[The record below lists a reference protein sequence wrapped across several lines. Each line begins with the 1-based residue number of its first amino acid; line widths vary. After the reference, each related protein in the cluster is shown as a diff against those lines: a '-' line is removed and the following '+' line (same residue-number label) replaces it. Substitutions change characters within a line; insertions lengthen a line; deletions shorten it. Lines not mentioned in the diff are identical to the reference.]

1 MEREKLKQAIVL
13 DEKISKLGEI
23 LEKTERCR
31 GMKFSS
37 IQITCMDEPLRVH
50 REVNFD
56 IKLFQG
62 LALDVLNFLK
72 DKAEEKELM
81 LKKELNDL

>member
-1 MEREKLKQAIVL
+1 MERETLEKAIAL

-23 LEKTERCR
+23 LERVEQCR
-31 GMKFSS
+31 GLQFSS
-37 IQITCMDEPLRVH
+37 IQITCIDESLNIR
-50 REVNFD
+50 REANFH
-56 IKLFQG
+56 IKLFQD
-62 LALDVLNFLK
+62 LALEVLNFLK

>member
-1 MEREKLKQAIVL
+1 MEREKLKQAIIL

-23 LEKTERCR
+23 LERVEQCR
-31 GMKFSS
+31 GLQLSS
-37 IQITCMDEPLRVH
+37 IQIICIDESLNIR
-50 REVNFD
+50 REVNFH
-56 IKLFQG
+56 IKLFPN
-62 LALDVLNFLK
+62 LALEVLNFLK

>member
-1 MEREKLKQAIVL
+1 MEREKLKQAIIL

-31 GMKFSS
+31 GMQFSS
-37 IQITCMDEPLRVH
+37 IQITCINES
-50 REVNFD
+50 VNFD

-62 LALDVLNFLK
+62 LALEVLNFLK
-72 DKAEEKELM
+72 EKAEEKELM